1 MGSSV
6 SAGLVSPI
14 SRKTFVKLIVGGI
27 VGEIPREWRSKRRD
41 RRNGV
46 QEYK

>member
-14 SRKTFVKLIVGGI
+14 SRKTFVKLIVGI